1 MNNSLMAGYKTLFKR
16 APMVSR
22 QSLLRLKNFSI
33 KLTSLVKSFLTGR
46 QIRRILSLNMY
57 HQESN
62 LSKMILRCF
71 SMMNFTI
78 SLRVRLS
85 ESSDL
90 LSCKE
95 KIAQVFYLQ
104 VLLL

>member
-1 MNNSLMAGYKTLFKR
+1 MNNSLMAGYKTLFRR
-16 APMVSR
+16 APTVSL

-71 SMMNFTI
+71 STMNFTI
-78 SLRVRLS
+78 GLRVRLS

-90 LSCKE
+90 LSCKA

-104 VLLL
+104 ALLL